1 MDTEKF
7 KYISLVLFLLVVFS
21 SPSSIFAEKVEDYVK
36 KGNALYKNSKY
47 KDAEIQYRKALEI
60 DPNSNIAK
68 FNLGTAYYKQGNF
81 QEAMKYFDAVDQKNF
96 DKQNLASAYYNL
108 GNSYLQSKNY
118 KESIESYKKAL
129 QNNPKDYDAKYNLEF
144 ARRMLQEQ
152 MQQNKNQK
160 KNQQQQNQQNQQQNQ
175 QQQNQQQQ
183 NQQQQNQQQ
192 QNQQQQDQQNKEQN
206 KKHGQDKDQQD
217 SKQNQNQQNNQQK
230 NNQQQD
236 KNKISKKDAE
246 RILQALMNEEKK
258 VQKKIKAKQ
267 VVKGNLEKNW

>member
-1 MDTEKF
+1 MNTEKF

-21 SPSSIFAEKVEDYVK
+21 SPASIFAEKVEDYVK

-118 KESIESYKKAL
+118 NESIESYKKAL

-160 KNQQQQNQQNQQQNQ
+160 KNQQQQNQQNQQQ
-175 QQQNQQQQ
+175 QN
-183 NQQQQNQQQ
+183 QQNQQQ

-206 KKHGQDKDQQD
+206 KKQGQDKDQQD
-217 SKQNQNQQNNQQK
+217 SKQNQNEQNNQQQENK
-230 NNQQQD
+230 NQQQENKNQQD

>member
-1 MDTEKF
+1 MNIEKF

-21 SPSSIFAEKVEDYVK
+21 SPASIFAEKVEDYVK

-118 KESIESYKKAL
+118 NESIESYKKAL

-160 KNQQQQNQQNQQQNQ
+160 KNQQQQNQQQQNQ
-175 QQQNQQQQ
+175 QN
-183 NQQQQNQQQ
+183 
-192 QNQQQQDQQNKEQN
+192 QQNKEQN
-206 KKHGQDKDQQD
+206 KKQGQDKDQQD
-217 SKQNQNQQNNQQK
+217 SKQNQNQQNNQQQENK
-230 NNQQQD
+230 NQQD